1 MNWKP
6 PFSNN
11 FETTFWIMVGDCN
24 LKFTALYWLQL
35 KMSPHFNAE
44 MARVTCRNDWTE
56 RKPRDSPNLVL
67 YWASAAE
74 GNSSDCFRA
83 GIEQWMMDTKNSRKA
98 WRQERYI
105 QSQVNILT
113 KVQDS
118 KKFCFVSWTCLCFFY
133 WNTDLFTCDCD
144 ILVFYVHILAF
155 FNHRY
160 RLWLKHLF
168 PSLRVCFLS
177 STS

>member
-1 MNWKP
+1 MVIVIWSSLPYIDFNWKCHLISTQRWLEWLVEMIELNVNHVIHLIWSCIEP
-6 PFSNN
+6 QLQKG
-11 FETTFWIMVGDCN
+11 IVV
-24 LKFTALYWLQL
+24 TA
-35 KMSPHFNAE
+35 SE
-44 MARVTCRNDWTE
+44 
-56 RKPRDSPNLVL
+56 LVL
-67 YWASAAE
+67 
-74 GNSSDCFRA
+74 NS
-83 GIEQWMMDTKNSRKA
+83 EWWTQKNSRKA
-98 WRQERYI
+98 WWQERYI